1 MTKKCEDRIRSHI
14 RSKQSGYKPHKMH
27 DPNTGKVTT
36 PKTKSKHS
44 ALASQGYGHK
54 RVKNSK

>member
-1 MTKKCEDRIRSHI
+1 MKCEDRIRSHI
-14 RSKQSGYKPHKMH
+14 RSKQNGYKPHKMH

-36 PKTKSKHS
+36 AKTKSKHL

-54 RVKNSK
+54 RVKNNK